1 MKEKLYTI
9 PLMDAF
15 REQDECPFCFIERT
29 LEEHTMDFVLGPG
42 ASYME
47 DDVRAET
54 DALGFCRT
62 HYKKMYEYG
71 NRLGTGLILKT
82 HFAKLNQE
90 LDEQVKM
97 FAPSKVSF
105 MNKLK
110 KSKSA
115 QPGSSRTN
123 LGAWAKE
130 KENNCYICNF
140 YKNTYQRYLETFFE
154 MYKKDKEF
162 RKLFQ
167 ESKGFCIPNFGDLAE
182 EGDCVLSDKDK
193 KEFFE
198 ELLPLMQA
206 NMKRLYDDLD
216 WFCDKFDYRYK
227 DADWK
232 TSKDA
237 LPRGMQKAAGGYPAD
252 PPYTSDK

>member
-1 MKEKLYTI
+1 MKEKIYTM
-9 PLMDAF
+9 PLTDAF
-15 REQDECPFCFIERT
+15 RANDECPFCFVERK

-54 DALGFCRT
+54 DARGFCRT

-71 NRLGTGLILKT
+71 NRLGTGLIMKT
-82 HFAKLNQE
+82 HCQKLNKE
-90 LDEQVKM
+90 LDEQIKM
-97 FAPSKVSF
+97 FSPAKA
-105 MNKLK
+105 NILNRLK
-110 KSKSA
+110 KPKNTENAPKTSI
-115 QPGSSRTN
+115 
-123 LGAWAKE
+123 GAWAKQ
-130 KENNCYICNF
+130 KTDSCYICDF
-140 YKNTYQRYLETFFE
+140 YKDTFQRYLDTFFD
-154 MYKKDKEF
+154 MYRKDPAFKE
-162 RKLFQ
+162 LFIN
-167 ESKGFCIPNFGDLAE
+167 SKGFCIPHFGDLAE
-182 EGDCVLSDKDK
+182 EADRVLSDKDK

-198 ELLPLMQA
+198 QQLFPMMQA

-252 PPYTSDK
+252 PPYISK